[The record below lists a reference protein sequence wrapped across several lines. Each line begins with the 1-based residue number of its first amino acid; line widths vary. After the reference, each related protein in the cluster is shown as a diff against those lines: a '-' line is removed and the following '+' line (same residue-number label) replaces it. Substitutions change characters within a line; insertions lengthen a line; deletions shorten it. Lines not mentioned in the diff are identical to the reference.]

1 MSIICIL
8 CFAGFVED
16 DTKIAAA
23 LLELFHLLPS
33 SAATFL
39 ETLRENTTNQ
49 RIGLVVLTI
58 ELEDRLGRVATSGP
72 LPRVLWSP
80 YRGPLTKFLVKYAKE
95 SVQYFLSPTRM
106 QNSYFMRFTDIIKS
120 EMGRPLLQELL
131 NSPNQILIVL
141 TGDAMIPDP
150 RGEEHRIIVK
160 IYLQSCPM
168 SLHHVDLCALP

>member
-1 MSIICIL
+1 M
-8 CFAGFVED
+8 
-16 DTKIAAA
+16 
-23 LLELFHLLPS
+23 LPS

-39 ETLRENTTNQ
+39 ETLREHTTNQ

-131 NSPNQILIVL
+131 NSPDQILVVL

-150 RGEEHRIIVK
+150 RGRGHCIIWRILLWNCTV
-160 IYLQSCPM
+160 
-168 SLHHVDLCALP
+168 ALTHIDFYNCIQNGVFAHPSNTHLIPKLSIFVVVHAY